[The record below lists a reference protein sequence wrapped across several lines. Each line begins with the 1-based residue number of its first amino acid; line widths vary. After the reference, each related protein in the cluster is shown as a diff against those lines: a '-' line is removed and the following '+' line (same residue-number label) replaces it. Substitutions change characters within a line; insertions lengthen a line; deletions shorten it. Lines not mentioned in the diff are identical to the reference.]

1 MGFESNALIQNL
13 GAAKTKTVSDQVV
26 NQYYYT
32 AAFARFN
39 YQFRKR
45 YILNLTGRRDG
56 SSRFS
61 PENRFGNFGAL
72 GAAWIFSDEPWMK
85 KLSWLSFGKLRG
97 SIGTTGNDKIGD
109 YQYLNTY
116 SVTTNIYNG
125 ITGLSPSRLYNR
137 DFSWE
142 KTTKKEI
149 ALELGF
155 LKNRI
160 NLSTAYYSNTSSNQ
174 LVGIPLP
181 ATTGFLTIQS
191 NLPAKVRNTG

>member
-1 MGFESNALIQNL
+1 M
-13 GAAKTKTVSDQVV
+13 
-26 NQYYYT
+26 
-32 AAFARFN
+32 
-39 YQFRKR
+39 
-45 YILNLTGRRDG
+45 
-56 SSRFS
+56 
-61 PENRFGNFGAL
+61 
-72 GAAWIFSDEPWMK
+72 GAAWIFSDESWMK
-85 KLSWLSFGKLRG
+85 KLSWLSFGKLREASEQQG
-97 SIGTTGNDKIGD
+97 MIKSEIT
-109 YQYLNTY
+109 QYLNTY

-155 LKNRI
+155 LKNRV

-181 ATTGFLTIQS
+181 ATTGFPTIPVESSCKSQ
-191 NLPAKVRNTG
+191 KYRMGI